1 VIAHG
6 FVLGAVSFSEILLE
20 VRHLPRATVEA
31 ELIEESGQVFR

>member
-6 FVLGAVSFSEILLE
+6 FVLGAVPLSEILVE

-31 ELIEESGQVFR
+31 ELIEESGRLR